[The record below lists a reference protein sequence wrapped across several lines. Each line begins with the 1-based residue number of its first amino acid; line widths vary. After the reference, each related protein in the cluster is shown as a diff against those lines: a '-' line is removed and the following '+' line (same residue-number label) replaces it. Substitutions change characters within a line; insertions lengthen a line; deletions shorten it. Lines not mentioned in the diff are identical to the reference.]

1 MSPRPIWKDSHIH
14 SKHINVG
21 APLKQ
26 RQEAA
31 SPADGAGGR
40 PMSQRQERQVQGEVR
55 ALAAADSLRARKIG
69 GGISFVMS
77 VLPHIFK

>member
-1 MSPRPIWKDSHIH
+1 
-14 SKHINVG
+14 
-21 APLKQ
+21 
-26 RQEAA
+26 
-31 SPADGAGGR
+31 
-40 PMSQRQERQVQGEVR
+40 MSQRQERQVQGEVR